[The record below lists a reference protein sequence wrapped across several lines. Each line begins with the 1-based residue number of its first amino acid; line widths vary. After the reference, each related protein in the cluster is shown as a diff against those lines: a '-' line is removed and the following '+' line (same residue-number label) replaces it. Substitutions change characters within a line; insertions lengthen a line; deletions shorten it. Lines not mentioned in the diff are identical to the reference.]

1 MHGGGAMLGRA
12 WRAIYLFLLHG
23 TLVQAA
29 ELAFGLTTLPETSA
43 ARGRTE
49 RFYYEIPH
57 EWPCNGCEQ
66 FPPHDESK
74 AALASRGPKQPYL
87 QVSSPSFTKWPR
99 LVRRLQP
106 SWPT

>member
-29 ELAFGLTTLPETSA
+29 APAFGLTTLPETSA

-74 AALASRGPKQPYL
+74 AVLASKDPKPPYL
-87 QVSSPSFTKWPR
+87 
-99 LVRRLQP
+99 
-106 SWPT
+106 